1 MRTNEILEPT
11 VKERESTALGMA
23 CKLTRSSSK
32 KPMNIEADTH
42 LCKSRSLKFLSK
54 TAKAGNFFKKAFGNK
69 NSDFGHLISD
79 FPVKNRLS
87 KKVEIWQTIFVAK
100 GGKV

>member
-1 MRTNEILEPT
+1 MRTEEILEPT

-32 KPMNIEADTH
+32 KPRNIEADTH

-54 TAKAGNFFKKAFGNK
+54 TAKAGNFSNYKKSSKAHIRKSNVDLFICYFFVVHGKILYLHKTTKNK
-69 NSDFGHLISD
+69 
-79 FPVKNRLS
+79 
-87 KKVEIWQTIFVAK
+87 
-100 GGKV
+100 